1 MQRLLWD
8 DFQKLEMLK
17 IPDDADNIVARSLIL
32 NGKRLR
38 KLSGDVLYAGVALT
52 SLPNIRG
59 RNVQL
64 VDESVLPIEHDCF
77 FFNHSAIDVC
87 PTSWIT
93 HSRCLP
99 SKSYSSY
106 FAM

>member
-1 MQRLLWD
+1 
-8 DFQKLEMLK
+8 
-17 IPDDADNIVARSLIL
+17 
-32 NGKRLR
+32 
-38 KLSGDVLYAGVALT
+38 
-52 SLPNIRG
+52 
-59 RNVQL
+59 L

-77 FFNHSAIDVC
+77 FLNHSAIDVC